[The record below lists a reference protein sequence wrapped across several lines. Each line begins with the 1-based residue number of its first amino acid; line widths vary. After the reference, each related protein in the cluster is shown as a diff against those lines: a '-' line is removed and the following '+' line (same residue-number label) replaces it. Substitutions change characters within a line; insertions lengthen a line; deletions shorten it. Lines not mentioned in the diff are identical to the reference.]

1 MWPSCSLESEQSCV
15 QKHITAQHRQWKAHS
30 VSALPPVS
38 MGSELLFPESDE
50 PTAEELLTADSLR
63 NGQVVDDRT
72 DRWVLRLML
81 RWEIYIITYT
91 ATRNSFDPY
100 TVTFQEMYLNF
111 TELPGRLWFRDERSC
126 QLTKLGHHHLQQ
138 KSKWSLTHEDQ
149 SKDRNQPGREAW
161 PSSWNEIIESV
172 FNEPGSSPSRQ
183 QLLHYSYIL
192 CYTELM
198 WTRFWWEMMR

>member
-1 MWPSCSLESEQSCV
+1 MKSTLCQCITSSLNG
-15 QKHITAQHRQWKAHS
+15 KWTS
-30 VSALPPVS
+30 VSRVRWTNCRRTTDSWLTEKRT
-38 MGSELLFPESDE
+38 GSRWQD
-50 PTAEELLTADSLR
+50 
-63 NGQVVDDRT
+63 GQV
-72 DRWVLRLML
+72 RLML

-100 TVTFQEMYLNF
+100 TVTFQEMYLHV

-161 PSSWNEIIESV
+161 PSSWNETIESV
-172 FNEPGSSPSRQ
+172 FNEPGSSPSKQ
-183 QLLHYSYIL
+183 QLLHPMLHWINVEKIL
-192 CYTELM
+192 MTVSLHQQSV
-198 WTRFWWEMMR
+198 